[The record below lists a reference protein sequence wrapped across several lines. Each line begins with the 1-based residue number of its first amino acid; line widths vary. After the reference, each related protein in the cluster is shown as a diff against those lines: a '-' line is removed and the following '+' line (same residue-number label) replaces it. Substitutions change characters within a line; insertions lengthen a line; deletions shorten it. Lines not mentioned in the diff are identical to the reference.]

1 MESPKVL
8 GTRIPVVLSVSD
20 EQKRRHSQHRTLGKA
35 NLARSVGTPEVD
47 RLVANTSAVYSLE
60 LTAG

>member
-1 MESPKVL
+1 M
-8 GTRIPVVLSVSD
+8 GVVGSSSALRFTSR
-20 EQKRRHSQHRTLGKA
+20 QKRRHSQHRTLGKA